1 MKQTIITIENGA
13 AALTAAAPADIPE
26 GKVLWL
32 NVEGTA
38 KELETYPQ
46 PTGLSLSVLL
56 KALAQQGF
64 PTATATQNAI
74 MLSLP
79 VRRIWDQNDTA
90 FVTFIMQE
98 RRVVTLHAK
107 DAYDF
112 APLLK
117 QLMEGG
123 AVAVTDAPSLL
134 LVLFENLI
142 ETNICCFIDA
152 RAKTE
157 ELSSRVDK
165 APRSVKEYEV
175 VSVRRKVGRL
185 LNQFE
190 DQFYGLADL
199 QALTS
204 HPQLEDAIRQKIH
217 DISDAQN
224 HLSRNLMRIES
235 RLRDLEQ
242 HCQYALQQQTDQRL
256 RQLTVLSGIFMPLTL
271 VTGIYG
277 MNFTNLPGTTWK
289 YGYYSLLL
297 AMGGVTALLLYIL
310 KRKGWFD

>member
-1 MKQTIITIENGA
+1 MKQAIMSFENGA
-13 AALTAAAPADIPE
+13 VAPAAEIETDIPE
-26 GKVLWL
+26 GRVLWID
-32 NVEGTA
+32 VEGTPE
-38 KELETYPQ
+38 ELEAYPH
-46 PTGLSLSVLL
+46 PTGLALPILL
-56 KALAQQGF
+56 KALSQQGF
-64 PTATATQNAI
+64 PTATATHEAI

-79 VRRIWDQNDTA
+79 VRRVWDQDDA
-90 FVTFIMQE
+90 GFVTFIMQE
-98 RRVVTLHAK
+98 RRVVTLHTEE
-107 DAYDF
+107 AYDF
-112 APLLK
+112 SPLRAHLA
-117 QLMEGG
+117 EGG

-134 LVLFENLI
+134 LVLFETLI
-142 ETNICCFIDA
+142 ETNMGCFIGA

-157 ELSSRVDK
+157 ELSARVD
-165 APRSVKEYEV
+165 RSPGNVQEYEV
-175 VSVRRKVGRL
+175 VSNRRKVGRL

-204 HPQLEDAIRQKIH
+204 HPQLQDEVRAKIH

-224 HLSRNLMRIES
+224 HLLRNLMRLES

-277 MNFTNLPGTTWK
+277 MNFDYLPGLNWK

-297 AMGGVTALLLYIL
+297 AMVGVTALLLYIL